1 MCPSDGPGLLPR
13 RLLHLGAAEA
23 LPPTKTQE
31 VPLADHV
38 VQRPGP
44 SGKSY
49 HSFQGVEVKLV
60 DVPLRPLQPETP
72 HRLVQQQVDWALLER
87 ASQGMEVQHEHLQDD
102 LHLHRQER
110 EKAMARLEAFE
121 ANTAYT
127 SVLILNGL
135 TLILG
140 LWPVSCSWRGP
151 GFCVLGLMDVDWR
164 RC

>member
-1 MCPSDGPGLLPR
+1 MALASCLGGCFILEQPKLSLLPR
-13 RLLHLGAAEA
+13 HRRFRWLTTLCNVRG
-23 LPPTKTQE
+23 
-31 VPLADHV
+31 PLE
-38 VQRPGP
+38 
-44 SGKSY
+44 KSY

-135 TLILG
+135 TLISG
-140 LWPVSCSWRGP
+140 RWPVSCSWRGP